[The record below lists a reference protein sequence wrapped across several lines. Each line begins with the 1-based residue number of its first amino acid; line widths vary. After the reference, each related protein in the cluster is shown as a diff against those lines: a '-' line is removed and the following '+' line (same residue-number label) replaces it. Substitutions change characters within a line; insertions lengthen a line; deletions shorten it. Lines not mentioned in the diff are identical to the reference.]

1 MSAPAAW
8 PVMPAL
14 GALEPRRA
22 KGAACKVDRKAEA
35 TSRRQMDEVNARADG
50 LPAAAF
56 GSVKKP
62 GQRMITIPLPAL
74 IEIIFVLCVM
84 LVALAGA
91 CLFLLLRTNRRRAQS
106 SGVATVAPPPA
117 ASREM
122 NVISKIMRTYIHESR
137 NYSRYL
143 NRTNEQ
149 LTRPI
154 EQVEL
159 MSVVQCLIMENT
171 ALLDSSYEL
180 QLRLEESKQRIDA
193 LTQDLDT
200 AREKSQQDALTQL
213 YGRRFFDEAL
223 PKCIASAKED
233 DRQLC
238 LMLIDIDA
246 FKHINDASGHL
257 AGDEIIKSVGALIAG
272 SVRRSDVAARYGG
285 DEFAVILPGASK
297 GDAVHIA
304 ERMQSLLSIKKWRQ
318 NGNDGPDAVTVSIG
332 IASLSSSDSAK
343 DLFERA
349 DASLYKAK
357 ASGKNR
363 VAVR

>member
-1 MSAPAAW
+1 
-8 PVMPAL
+8 MPAL
-14 GALEPRRA
+14 EPLEPRRRREFQ
-22 KGAACKVDRKAEA
+22 GKVDRKAEA
-35 TSRRQMDEVNARADG
+35 TSRRQIDEVNTRPHG
-50 LPAAAF
+50 VPTPAV
-56 GSVKKP
+56 GNVKKP
-62 GQRMITIPLPAL
+62 RQRMITIPLPSP
-74 IEIIFVLCVM
+74 IEIISVLCVM
-84 LVALAGA
+84 LAALAGA
-91 CLFLLLRTNRRRAQS
+91 CLFLLMRTSRRREPAQP
-106 SGVATVAPPPA
+106 SGVATVAPPPD

-122 NVISKIMRTYIHESR
+122 NVISEIIRAYVRESR

-143 NRTNEQ
+143 NSTNEQ
-149 LTRPI
+149 LARPI
-154 EQVEL
+154 EQMEF
-159 MSVVQCLIMENT
+159 MSVVQCLIRENT
-171 ALLDSSYEL
+171 ALLDSSCQL
-180 QLRLEESKQRIDA
+180 QLRLEESKQRIDV
-193 LTQDLDT
+193 LTQDLDMV
-200 AREKSQQDALTQL
+200 REEIQQDALTQL

-233 DRQLC
+233 NRQLC

-246 FKHINDASGHL
+246 FKHINDTSGHL

-285 DEFAVILPGASK
+285 DEFAIILPGASK

-318 NGNDGPDAVTVSIG
+318 NGNEGPDAVTVSIG
-332 IASLSSSDSAK
+332 IASLSSTDSAK
-343 DLFERA
+343 ELFERA